1 MSQHNPRIL
10 WHFAHLAANSCSSPH
25 CWKLGSPD
33 AEAGKRASGAGTK
46 GATARSTFGRQ
57 TFPTIQLVFASTM
70 QSNFEWRS
78 IAHAP
83 MITARHHE
91 AERVIWRQ
99 TSCLQHRTER
109 PAATSHAVQ
118 NSVAPSD
125 EGDPTHLPQPC
136 EASKTGLTTGPGAER
151 YLIFQYGILAK

>member
-1 MSQHNPRIL
+1 
-10 WHFAHLAANSCSSPH
+10 
-25 CWKLGSPD
+25 
-33 AEAGKRASGAGTK
+33 
-46 GATARSTFGRQ
+46 
-57 TFPTIQLVFASTM
+57 M

-83 MITARHHE
+83 MITARQHE

-99 TSCLQHRTER
+99 TGCLQHRTER

-136 EASKTGLTTGPGAER
+136 EASKTRLTTGPGAER
-151 YLIFQYGILAK
+151 YLIFPYGILSPFTLATQHVIRAYLPLFTHNTHDITVE